1 MKFIVSIVLM
11 AFLSFTAGLY
21 FPWWSIAIV
30 CFLVSVFIH
39 QKAGMA
45 FLAGFLALFLLWG
58 GLSVWISYNNNHIL
72 AHRVSQLI
80 VKKDDPYLLMLV
92 TGLIGAI
99 VGGLAA
105 ISGSY
110 TRKIRKP

>member
-11 AFLSFTAGLY
+11 AFLSFTASLY
-21 FPWWSIAIV
+21 FPWWCIAIV

-39 QKAGMA
+39 QKAGLA

-72 AHRVSQLI
+72 AHRISQLI
-80 VKKDDPYLLMLV
+80 VKKDDPNLLMLV

-99 VGGLAA
+99 VGGLAS

-110 TRKIRKP
+110 TRKMKKA